1 MSGKQLFL
9 LVIVLL
15 AAFLA
20 LDSVF
25 VVDQRE
31 KVLVFQLGQIKR
43 SDSEPG
49 LHFKLPLVQNVRSFD
64 SRVLTLDADAEEYLT
79 LEKKNV
85 KVDFYVKW
93 RIADVAQYY
102 RATSG
107 LESNALSRLSS
118 IINQGLRDEFGNRTI
133 RQAVSGERND
143 IMRSMEANAAE
154 KIAEFGIDLVDVRI
168 KRIDLPDDVSDSVYN
183 RMRSERQRVAAD
195 FRARGAEEAEKIRAA
210 AERERQVM
218 LAEAYREAEEHRGRG
233 DAEAA
238 AIYANV
244 YGEDTEFYNFYR
256 SLDVYRTGFQ
266 GRSDVLVL
274 EPDSE
279 LFRYFKNG
287 ADGR

>member
-9 LVIVLL
+9 LVIVLV

-25 VVDQRE
+25 VVDERE

-49 LHFKLPLVQNVRSFD
+49 LHFKLPVVQNVRTLD

-143 IMRSMEANAAE
+143 IMRQMEANAAE

-210 AERERQVM
+210 AERERQVL
-218 LAEAYREAEEHRGRG
+218 LAEAYSEAEEIKGEG

-238 AIYANV
+238 DIYANV
-244 YGEDTEFYNFYR
+244 FGEDTEFYNFYR
-256 SLDVYRTGFQ
+256 SLGVYREGFKD
-266 GRSDVLVL
+266 RSDVLVL
-274 EPDSE
+274 EPDAE
-279 LFRYFKNG
+279 LFRYFKSG

>member
-25 VVDQRE
+25 VVDERE

-49 LHFKLPLVQNVRSFD
+49 LHFKLPLVQNVRTFD

-143 IMRSMEANAAE
+143 IMRQMEANAAE

-210 AERERQVM
+210 AERERQVL
-218 LAEAYREAEEHRGRG
+218 LAEAYSEAEEIKGEGDPRG
-233 DAEAA
+233 
-238 AIYANV
+238 
-244 YGEDTEFYNFYR
+244 
-256 SLDVYRTGFQ
+256 LQ
-266 GRSDVLVL
+266 GPERR
-274 EPDSE
+274 P
-279 LFRYFKNG
+279 G
-287 ADGR
+287 ARARC